1 MKKSYGITA
10 AKMVISHQR
19 LEQINQQN
27 TVPVIS
33 TILKSS
39 GSVQYHLNTRGLGHW
54 FVYQF
59 SFLCGYMELCSRK
72 SEKCCDNTKKLSYL
86 SFKKGW
92 KGCKLILFKKNTS
105 QYTYFVRQARNVVRT
120 YHNVTLT
127 FNFFHTTV
135 ACIYVWT
142 WDKKKCVLIACFT
155 SNI

>member
-59 SFLCGYMELCSRK
+59 SFLCGYMGTCSDSMFHLQHLK
-72 SEKCCDNTKKLSYL
+72 FVSHHLGKQTTKDS
-86 SFKKGW
+86 S
-92 KGCKLILFKKNTS
+92 
-105 QYTYFVRQARNVVRT
+105 R
-120 YHNVTLT
+120 
-127 FNFFHTTV
+127 
-135 ACIYVWT
+135 
-142 WDKKKCVLIACFT
+142 
-155 SNI
+155 